1 MDLIYKP
8 FIENTKESIEDY
20 SFETWTLQET
30 VVYLVFVIGAYL
42 ALVLKILPDYMK
54 KRRPYTLKGLLICY
68 NAFQVFYS
76 AYLVILYTS
85 YIIKHGIICT
95 SCPRGELLREVT
107 RDIFPYFL
115 AKQIDL
121 LDTIFFVLRKK
132 DNQVTFLHVYHHC
145 IMVTWATLYYLHK
158 PSDHFVGVGLMNSFV
173 HVIMYAYYGLSA
185 MGPRFAKFVWWK
197 KHLTKVQLIQFILV
211 ISNLHYQQKLTPCP
225 IPAAFHYFCVLSIGS
240 FFILFM
246 KFYLKSYIKRS
257 IPKNWTALRTIGAA
271 AVVIAIYL
279 LVVLKLIP
287 GIMMKR
293 KPYQMKPLLL
303 FYNAFQVY
311 YSGYMVYIY
320 ADYVWNFGIFPFRCP
335 QNNPD
340 IIGTAVNN
348 IYPYFVAK
356 HLDLLDTVFFRLR
369 KKDNQVTFLHLYHHS
384 IMVLWG
390 WLYYM
395 FLPTDHFVITGLLN
409 SFVHVVMYS
418 YYGITC
424 LGPRFAK
431 YVWWKKHLTKI
442 QLVQFVLAVTNL
454 YYQQKWTPCPLPVA
468 FHYFALGT
476 LLSFFILFLNFYF
489 KSYKLRKDLENNQRD
504 VDNKAKMGNMNGI
517 KSGCIKSN

>member
-1 MDLIYKP
+1 M
-8 FIENTKESIEDY
+8 EE
-20 SFETWTLQET
+20 
-30 VVYLVFVIGAYL
+30 
-42 ALVLKILPDYMK
+42 VLKE
-54 KRRPYTLKGLLICY
+54 
-68 NAFQVFYS
+68 N
-76 AYLVILYTS
+76 YLNYD
-85 YIIKHGIICT
+85 K
-95 SCPRGELLREVT
+95 
-107 RDIFPYFL
+107 
-115 AKQIDL
+115 
-121 LDTIFFVLRKK
+121 
-132 DNQVTFLHVYHHC
+132 
-145 IMVTWATLYYLHK
+145 
-158 PSDHFVGVGLMNSFV
+158 
-173 HVIMYAYYGLSA
+173 
-185 MGPRFAKFVWWK
+185 
-197 KHLTKVQLIQFILV
+197 
-211 ISNLHYQQKLTPCP
+211 
-225 IPAAFHYFCVLSIGS
+225 
-240 FFILFM
+240 
-246 KFYLKSYIKRS
+246 